1 MEPKQQFTIA
11 LPDEM
16 AAAVEAK
23 VATGEYATASDVI
36 RDGVRVLLAREQIID
51 DWLHDQ
57 VTPALDA
64 IRADPSRAVDIDRVR
79 ERIIAED
86 TAARK
91 K

>member
-1 MEPKQQFTIA
+1 MGTTQQFSIT
-11 LPDEM
+11 LTDEM
-16 AAAVEAK
+16 ADAVQAK

-36 RDGVRVLLAREQIID
+36 HDGLRVLLAREHFLD

-57 VTPALDA
+57 AAPAYDA
-64 IRADPSRAVDIDRVR
+64 IKADPSRAVSIGCVR

-86 TAARK
+86 AAARK